1 VNDLLDLARIDSDRM
16 PLAYVC
22 ANLTAMAQ
30 DIAAGFAAIAEER
43 AITLSVR
50 GEDEL
55 YADVDRVKFARV
67 LVNLL
72 SNAFKFT
79 RRRAHQLHPR
89 AHPAPASW
97 SACRTTAPACRT
109 R

>member
-1 VNDLLDLARIDSDRM
+1 VNDLLDLARIDSGRM

-22 ANLTAMAQ
+22 ANVTAMAQ

-67 LVNLL
+67 LEPALQRLQV
-72 SNAFKFT
+72 
-79 RRRAHQLHPR
+79 HPPAGASAAPSR
-89 AHPAPASW
+89 IRAPASW